1 MPREHLK
8 GTSRQ
13 EQRAISTA
21 VITQGGRH
29 IWLSGVGE
37 CTDGEGRSLADD
49 FDAQVYPT
57 FRSLA
62 KVIEQVSGKLTD
74 MMAMTVFIADSRYGD
89 RFTAIRKEFFRIAI
103 RQVLSSR

>member
-13 EQRAISTA
+13 EQRALFPA

-29 IWLSGVGE
+29 IWLSGVGG
-37 CTDGEGRSLADD
+37 CTGGEGRSLADD
-49 FDAQVYPT
+49 FDAQVYST
-57 FRSLA
+57 FHSLT
-62 KVIEQVSGKLTD
+62 KVIERVSGKLADIVT
-74 MMAMTVFIADSRYGD
+74 MTVFIADSRYGD